1 MDEVS
6 LLVIVVD
13 ANLIWCG
20 QQCTLSKCLDAVM
33 VMSNALLVMTRTN
46 KLAIIASHC
55 QER

>member
-13 ANLIWCG
+13 ANLIC
-20 QQCTLSKCLDAVM
+20 
-33 VMSNALLVMTRTN
+33 NALLVMTRTN